1 MQTVATTTILCV
13 DDHRL
18 VRDGITLI
26 INREHD
32 MKVIATASAGDEA
45 VNLFR
50 EHRPDITLMDLQLPS
65 MNGIDATKAI
75 RQIDSAARIIVLTV
89 FQGDEDIHRAL
100 RLAPALIFSRTPSRT
115 S

>member
-1 MQTVATTTILCV
+1 MRTVATTTTILCV

-32 MKVIATASAGDEA
+32 MKVIASASAGDEA

-75 RQIDSAARIIVLTV
+75 RQIDSTAKIIVLTV

-100 RLAPALIFSRTPSRT
+100 EAG
-115 S
+115 